1 MIPTYLK
8 ESYQLFDATLFEN
21 NIKYNL
27 FTFWR
32 SSSGFYFF
40 FLHTGVFTMQGCSL
54 YLNFCIAASGPKNK
68 ILVFTPL
75 IKTWQLLASLHFF
88 PYFCPLCKWRRRGPE
103 ILMYVLC
110 GGFIEYIISTH
121 RIIAKTMA

>member
-8 ESYQLFDATLFEN
+8 ESYQLFDAALFEN
-21 NIKYNL
+21 NIKYIL

-54 YLNFCIAASGPKNK
+54 YLNFCIAA
-68 ILVFTPL
+68 
-75 IKTWQLLASLHFF
+75 
-88 PYFCPLCKWRRRGPE
+88 Y
-103 ILMYVLC
+103 
-110 GGFIEYIISTH
+110 
-121 RIIAKTMA
+121 